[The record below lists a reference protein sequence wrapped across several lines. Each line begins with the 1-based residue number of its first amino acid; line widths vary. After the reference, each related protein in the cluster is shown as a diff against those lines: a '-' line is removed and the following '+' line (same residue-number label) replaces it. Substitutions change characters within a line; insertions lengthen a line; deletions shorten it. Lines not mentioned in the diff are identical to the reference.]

1 MLIRF
6 QIGKFDRR
14 VEWQLFIVHLLFQFW
29 NKVIDF
35 DKPVDLIAADTHIL
49 RNDLVGALLRFRACK
64 LLHFAAPSGFSCKG
78 FHLHFRSAGKLGRW
92 NVHAV
97 QIAVNDFNTRSIV
110 VHLRDNDRHR
120 IIQAAC
126 NVVSAVAGDQF
137 QAAFLARPCFD
148 RFIDA
153 VVADGFVQ
161 FDVVL
166 DLAVNRKRMIEE
178 LIEIGRM
185 QAH

>member
-1 MLIRF
+1 M
-6 QIGKFDRR
+6 
-14 VEWQLFIVHLLFQFW
+14 
-29 NKVIDF
+29 
-35 DKPVDLIAADTHIL
+35 
-49 RNDLVGALLRFRACK
+49 
-64 LLHFAAPSGFSCKG
+64 
-78 FHLHFRSAGKLGRW
+78 
-92 NVHAV
+92 

-126 NVVSAVAGDQF
+126 NVVAAVAGDQF
-137 QAAFLARPCFD
+137 KTAFFTRPCFD
-148 RFIDA
+148 RLIDA